1 MIRLK
6 EKFCKAWD
14 PEYIRNLK
22 EISRKI
28 GKNIKQQVT
37 KEEIQ
42 MVNNH
47 MKRLHH
53 EKSRKNTNQNHE
65 ILFHM

>member
-28 GKNIKQQVT
+28 GKNIK
-37 KEEIQ
+37 
-42 MVNNH
+42 
-47 MKRLHH
+47 
-53 EKSRKNTNQNHE
+53 
-65 ILFHM
+65 